1 LLPSDHPSRSV
12 NSNIAD
18 PPVSNLLPIFQAGQR
33 EFKVRRSR
41 YEGSRPFQTTYA
53 GAFNG
58 YSKTREGA
66 IMAAMRH
73 VVKDGYNRATIT
85 DRVRDVDVAWV
96 TVNKDRTSATVQV
109 AKALKVIE

>member
-1 LLPSDHPSRSV
+1 
-12 NSNIAD
+12 
-18 PPVSNLLPIFQAGQR
+18 
-33 EFKVRRSR
+33 VRRSR
-41 YEGSRPFQTTYA
+41 FEGYEGSRPFQTTYA

-66 IMAAMRH
+66 ILAAMRH

-109 AKALKVIE
+109 AKPMKVLA